1 MASDNTNSLDLL
13 PETDLLELYQERFP
27 GWAVPPIIS
36 PSSEVKPS
44 PLRTRLVLALASNQ
58 RVLQWQQQYGNL
70 GARDSPD
77 Y

>member
-1 MASDNTNSLDLL
+1 MASDNSKPLDQL
-13 PETDLLELYQERFP
+13 PETELLTLYQERFP

-44 PLRTRLVLALASNQ
+44 PLRTRLVLALASGQPVVEWEQ
-58 RVLQWQQQYGNL
+58 RYGS
-70 GARDSPD
+70 GANPAVE